1 MEHIDLKDFDIM
13 GIFTLKD
20 VAGIEKYVTEVS
32 GNEYL
37 SRSREYYQQKNF
49 TELSNDRDMLNSL
62 LTIGCR
68 LSAKP
73 DYKLLGKT
81 KEWEEE
87 WQSKVES
94 LWRSWAETTPSTLIR
109 ISSAKAKNPVHA
121 GIWLNVDGGG
131 VLYCVREIGVVFQ
144 DIASLNLCGWFFH
157 SYYRV
162 KENT

>member
-62 LTIGCR
+62 LTIGCSR
-68 LSAKP
+68 KNFVILENMLNASAKV
-73 DYKLLGKT
+73 YEYQSGKT
-81 KEWEEE
+81 A
-87 WQSKVES
+87 QD
-94 LWRSWAETTPSTLIR
+94 RS
-109 ISSAKAKNPVHA
+109 
-121 GIWLNVDGGG
+121 
-131 VLYCVREIGVVFQ
+131 VV
-144 DIASLNLCGWFFH
+144 
-157 SYYRV
+157 
-162 KENT
+162 